1 MLWHGRPY
9 DYGSWLPEDKK
20 DNVWLGRG
28 KCCGLEPPAF
38 PHSINGAYGFTNY

>member
-1 MLWHGRPY
+1 MEDLTIMAHGM
-9 DYGSWLPEDKK
+9 PEDKK

-28 KCCGLEPPAF
+28 KCFGLEPPAF